1 MDEKTEEL
9 RDLFV
14 SVTDE
19 ETVTETQAETPGSL
33 VDDEGDVAEQLHELI
48 TRLRETES
56 FETDL
61 EVEIYAAMVR
71 AFYDG
76 ASDAEIAA
84 ETGLDPETAFAA
96 RLDLHLLRNGDTD
109 APFDLTALRRR
120 SDADDAELAADLG
133 VDRHTVRRY
142 RRVVE
147 AEDAARRVNYRYQWA
162 FDDLLTDAELAR
174 RFTDTQE
181 DGLEEAAEDIETDV
195 SF

>member
-19 ETVTETQAETPGSL
+19 ETVTESQAETPGSL
-33 VDDEGDVAEQLHELI
+33 VDDEGDVAGQLHELV
-48 TRLRETES
+48 TELRETGS

-61 EVEIYAAMVR
+61 DTETYAAVAR

-76 ASDAEIAA
+76 ASDSEIAA
-84 ETGLDPETAFAA
+84 ETGLGPETAFAA
-96 RLDLHLLRNGDTD
+96 RLDLHLLRDGDTD
-109 APFDLTALRRR
+109 APFDLTVLRRR
-120 SDADDAELAADLG
+120 SDAEDADLAADLG

-147 AEDAARRVNYRYQWA
+147 AQDAAQRVNYRYQWA
-162 FDDLLTDAELAR
+162 FDELLTDAELAR
-174 RFTDTQE
+174 RFTDTRE

>member
-9 RDLFV
+9 RDIFV

-19 ETVTETQAETPGSL
+19 EMVTETQAETPGSL
-33 VDDEGDVAEQLHELI
+33 VDDEKDVAGQLHELV
-48 TRLRETES
+48 TRLREAES

-61 EVEIYAAMVR
+61 DTGTYAAVVR

-84 ETGLDPETAFAA
+84 DAGLDAETALAA
-96 RLDLHLLRNGDTD
+96 RLDLHLLRDADTD
-109 APFDLTALRRR
+109 PPFDLTALRRR
-120 SDADDAELAADLG
+120 PDADDAALAADLG

-142 RRVVE
+142 RRIVE

-162 FDDLLTDAELAR
+162 FDELLTDAELAR
-174 RFTDTQE
+174 RFTDARE
-181 DGLEEAAEDIETDV
+181 DGLEEAAEGIETDV